1 MKRVSGRIAAVLIIV
16 AIVAGLTMILHKA
29 KREKAAAPA
38 WRPRPAPVETADVIE
53 GELSRTLRYLARLE
67 AVAAAEI
74 APEITARIVSIKVN
88 EGDRVAAG
96 DLLARLDDRDIRAQI
111 SAIEAGIKAAQARQA
126 GARAG
131 ADAARSNLAYAKREY
146 DRDRRLFEKK
156 GISASALEDSRNRVD
171 EARGKSTQA
180 NEAVRSAEQEIIGL
194 EARLAEARTRLSYTE
209 IRAAAAATLRK
220 RHVEVGDMA
229 MPGKPIFEMIDVSSY
244 QLAFDLVQE
253 DLTWVRSGQ
262 AVRIHWPAPVSEAGR
277 SQTVARIFPSLESDQ
292 TVRAE
297 IDLFCRCPEQLKVG
311 TLIPLEVV
319 VERDRGLMVPRTALV
334 PTPVGGHLVY
344 AVRDGRLK
352 QVSVQVVLQHGD
364 QALVEGDLTAG
375 ESVAVGEYLQWVR
388 RCNGMAVSS

>member
-1 MKRVSGRIAAVLIIV
+1 MKRVSGRIAAILIIV
-16 AIVAGLTMILHKA
+16 ATVAGLAMILHKA

-111 SAIEAGIKAAQARQA
+111 SAVEAGIKAAQARLA

-171 EARGKSTQA
+171 AARGKSTQA
-180 NEAVRSAEQEIIGL
+180 NEAVRSAEQEIIAL
-194 EARLAEARTRLSYTE
+194 KARLAEARTRLSYTE
-209 IRAAAAATLRK
+209 IRADAAATLRK

-262 AVRIHWPAPVSEAGR
+262 VVRIHWPAPVSEAGQ

-319 VERDRGLMVPRTALV
+319 VQRHRGLMVPRTALV

-364 QALVEGDLTAG
+364 QALVKGDLTAG

-388 RCNGMAVSS
+388 RSNGMAVSS